1 MLFDHLS
8 THVSCDYDDCD
19 FVGVAAAVTKHK
31 REEHEQPESLT
42 VFAMDHPAILQAWLQ
57 ERRKKFPSS
66 GNVKL
71 KQLREQA
78 KIDHGLIAREKS
90 YTFKDR
96 KWGVKRHKPCIPER
110 EEPKSPD
117 KPQPND
123 PLSFILNSGEA
134 KPVPEPTCVL
144 GLGAYD
150 SSSDSDKEPKEA
162 DLKPVETAANEPN
175 VEFALR
181 KFKRY
186 AKMRAADG
194 KKRKHKHKWNG
205 VMKSGRRRYQP
216 TLLQK
221 LLSRDIVREHN
232 TVLQCIRYIVSNNFF
247 DKPVVDSN
255 SSGDVVT
262 PQSQSEMSGPPVS
275 CTDKDHENSA
285 AT

>member
-1 MLFDHLS
+1 
-8 THVSCDYDDCD
+8 
-19 FVGVAAAVTKHK
+19 
-31 REEHEQPESLT
+31 
-42 VFAMDHPAILQAWLQ
+42 MDHPAILQAWLE

-90 YTFKDR
+90 YTFKDN
-96 KWGVKRHKPCIPER
+96 KWGVKRHKPCIPE
-110 EEPKSPD
+110 PDKPTSPD

-134 KPVPEPTCVL
+134 KPVPESTCAL

-150 SSSDSDKEPKEA
+150 SSSDSEKDEPKVT
-162 DLKPVETAANEPN
+162 DKKHVEPTVNEPN

-194 KKRKHKHKWNG
+194 KKRKQKFKWNG

-232 TVLQCIRYIVSNNFF
+232 TVLQCIRYVVSNNFF
-247 DKPVVDSN
+247 DKPVADSN
-255 SSGDVVT
+255 SSENVVSS
-262 PQSQSEMSGPPVS
+262 QSQSEVSGAVVS
-275 CTDKDHENSA
+275 HDSDQENSDEKSENLNL
-285 AT
+285 T